1 MSDTPSRPADSGP
14 AGSGP
19 ADSGPAESGLEAVSV
34 GGDALIGLATL
45 GKTAAALALILVI
58 IFIASALLKRLQL
71 RRQPGGS
78 RLEVISATA
87 VGPRERVV
95 VVQVESQWL
104 VLGVA
109 SGQVNKLHE
118 MPAPSEP
125 QGQAAPAPGPGFVE
139 GDSFATRL
147 AKALKHNAG
156 LGRRG

>member
-1 MSDTPSRPADSGP
+1 MSDTPTRPADSGP
-14 AGSGP
+14 AGS
-19 ADSGPAESGLEAVSV
+19 SSAESGLEAVSA

-45 GKTAAALALILVI
+45 GKTAAALALVLVI
-58 IFIASALLKRLQL
+58 IFIASILLKRLQL

-78 RLEVISATA
+78 RLRVVGATA

-95 VVQVESQWL
+95 IVQVESQWL

-118 MPAPSEP
+118 LPAPAEP
-125 QGQAAPAPGPGFVE
+125 PGQGVPGPGPGFVE

-156 LGRRG
+156 LGHRG